1 MKRNRSNGNGKN
13 DSVFKQILTQLS
25 YLVNR
30 KRRKQLI
37 IILKKI
43 LQVYG
48 INLIFYVNKWKSKKL
63 QGVNV
68 RLDDLKPWL
77 RESTI
82 LVLLN
87 ILYPALKKLPILGN
101 NYVHWT
107 SMVGISL
114 MLTKGEVPSWV
125 FAHLLVEVLHSKSK
139 DTEIIRWLKKKFPQG
154 TWTKFKQVFFCSMM
168 IVLYKKLDRNSLS
181 FRALF
186 GYRPFL
192 TDFITINGISTLL
205 SIYRRILKYTFTSS
219 AKANKSNSNHGIRN
233 FSQLLGVKTHDD
245 WPISSSNLK
254 HVMDRLNEIYEITTE
269 DNYASLSEKI
279 MNSCFVKGI
288 IPSLRWTIMRQCIG
302 YLFAAKRRTLMNN
315 KLRWIVMLLTF
326 TLIDPK
332 NKMKISPL
340 FVKLLSK
347 TLVNVYL
354 KKYWHHNFQK
364 YVLFFMFQFSIT

>member
-125 FAHLLVEVLHSKSK
+125 FAHLLVEVLHSQSK

-154 TWTKFKQVFFCSMM
+154 TWTKFKQVFVCSMM
-168 IVLYKKLDRNSLS
+168 IVLYKRLDV
-181 FRALF
+181 
-186 GYRPFL
+186 Y
-192 TDFITINGISTLL
+192 
-205 SIYRRILKYTFTSS
+205 K
-219 AKANKSNSNHGIRN
+219 
-233 FSQLLGVKTHDD
+233 
-245 WPISSSNLK
+245 
-254 HVMDRLNEIYEITTE
+254 
-269 DNYASLSEKI
+269 
-279 MNSCFVKGI
+279 
-288 IPSLRWTIMRQCIG
+288 RQ
-302 YLFAAKRRTLMNN
+302 
-315 KLRWIVMLLTF
+315 
-326 TLIDPK
+326 D
-332 NKMKISPL
+332 
-340 FVKLLSK
+340 
-347 TLVNVYL
+347 
-354 KKYWHHNFQK
+354 
-364 YVLFFMFQFSIT
+364 

>member
-1 MKRNRSNGNGKN
+1 MKRNRSNDNGKA
-13 DSVFKQILTQLS
+13 DSVFKQILLQLS
-25 YLVNR
+25 SLVNR

-37 IILKKI
+37 IILKRI

-48 INLIFYVNKWKSKKL
+48 INLIFFVNKWKLKKL
-63 QGVNV
+63 QGVKIQ
-68 RLDDLKPWL
+68 LDDLMPWL

-101 NYVHWT
+101 DYVHWT

-114 MLTKGEVPSWV
+114 MLTKGEVPSWI
-125 FAHLLVEVLHSKSK
+125 FAHLLIEVLHSKSK
-139 DTEIIRWLKKKFPQG
+139 DSEIIRWLKRKFSQG
-154 TWTKFKQVFFCSMM
+154 TWTKFKQVFVCSMM
-168 IVLYKKLDRNSLS
+168 VVLFKKLDRNSLS

-186 GYRPFL
+186 DYRPFL
-192 TDFITINGISTLL
+192 TDFVTINGISSLL
-205 SIYRRILKYTFTSS
+205 SIYRRVLKSAFTSS
-219 AKANKSNSNHGIRN
+219 TKANKSGSNHDIRN
-233 FSQLLGVKTHDD
+233 FSQSLGVKNHDD

-279 MNSCFVKGI
+279 INSCFVKGI
-288 IPSLRWTIMRQCIG
+288 IPSLRWAIIRQCIE
-302 YLFAAKRRTLMNN
+302 YLFAAKRRMLMNN

-332 NKMKISPL
+332 NKMVISPL
-340 FVKLLSK
+340 FVKLLAK

-364 YVLFFMFQFSIT
+364 YILFFMFQFSIT